1 MLNNVKETINMSAY
15 SIKTWLN
22 KGFTEEEAKYQIAI
36 RRPNNVLYY
45 INKGLSKAEAE
56 QAVKDRQSKG
66 GQARKNMSA
75 EEKRAL
81 TPRCV
86 EFYLA
91 KGMSIEEA
99 TIALGDF
106 QTMFSKSKCISKH
119 GEEEGLRIFNAR
131 QGKWQA
137 TLNAKSDEEKDEI
150 NSRKNRWINLTE
162 EESIALKEQVGAKVR
177 ATTSQ
182 RTAEESRAIG
192 NSIRAGMVTSGRATP
207 EELVDEFLLYKR
219 KVWAETNRNDL
230 SSLLHY
236 ALRGRTGYH
245 LDHKYSIFQGF
256 IDNTPPEIV
265 GHINNLEMIPYQEN
279 LSKFNK
285 CSITLEQLL
294 ESIND

>member
-1 MLNNVKETINMSAY
+1 MLNNVEEIINMSAY

-22 KGFTEEEAKYQIAI
+22 KGFTKEEAKYQIAI

-99 TIALGDF
+99 NIALGDF
-106 QTMFSKSKCISKH
+106 QTMFSKSKCIRKH

-131 QGKWQA
+131 QDKWQA
-137 TLNAKSDEEKDEI
+137 TLNDKSNEEKDEI

-192 NSIRAGMVTSGRATP
+192 NSIRSGMVTTGRATP
-207 EELVDEFLLYKR
+207 EELVDKFLLYKR

-236 ALRGRTGYH
+236 GLRSRTGYH

-256 IDNTPPEIV
+256 VDNTPPEIV
-265 GHINNLEMIPYQEN
+265 GHINNLEMLPYQEN